1 MLSTKTPEKTSTHN
15 QELGRRGEQA
25 ALKFLTSKGY
35 YVHDCNWTCQAGEI
49 DIVAEDEDVLV
60 FIEVKTRS
68 NCDKGL
74 PEEAVTREKRK
85 RYEVLAAQYL
95 KEHDFIEKSLRF
107 DVVSILVFAPDRA
120 FLRHHVNAFSVSD

>member
-1 MLSTKTPEKTSTHN
+1 MSSTDTLKKTPSHN

-25 ALKFLTSKGY
+25 ALLFLERKGY
-35 YVHDCNWTCQAGEI
+35 YIHDCNWTCRAGEI
-49 DIVAEDEDVLV
+49 DIVAEDEDTLV

-85 RYEVLAAQYL
+85 RYEVLAAYYL
-95 KEHDFIEKSLRF
+95 KEHDFVEKVVRF
-107 DVVSILVFAPDRA
+107 DVVSILVFAEDRA
-120 FLRHHVNAFSVSD
+120 FLRHHVDAFAVGE